1 MADLVA
7 LSSRIIDSG
16 VVDEPVNRITNELSE
31 VADGLA
37 VVESFSHSVVL
48 DAGDG
53 LVAFDASHA
62 RTGSAVVAAIEAWSS
77 TPVTH
82 LVYTHG
88 HADHVGG
95 IPSLVARGGVRLA
108 LPGRMRGYV
117 AGERPRTPGPRAA
130 ARIRPVLSE
139 QPRCL
144 RVVPEIVRSSF
155 TIGVHPRGCRLPVD
169 CDHWLADG
177 DEIPGAPQ
185 WRVAAATCHTDDSM
199 VFVRGRDEVM
209 LSGDAVLTR
218 AGRGW
223 FTPELVD
230 AADGAAT
237 EDALRKVP
245 VRYLLPGHGRPVVG
259 RDVMAAAASPGWSG

>member
-1 MADLVA
+1 MRRPVVTEFTDIGVTMVSWWIFNAYLVDDGGA
-7 LSSRIIDSG
+7 GVPL
-16 VVDEPVNRITNELSE
+16 VVD
-31 VADGLA
+31 AGLPRHGPWIDRWLEDRGHREA
-37 VVESFSHSVVL
+37 VV
-48 DAGDG
+48 
-53 LVAFDASHA
+53 VA
-62 RTGSAVVAAIEAWSS
+62 
-77 TPVTH
+77 
-82 LVYTHG
+82 THG

-185 WRVAAATCHTDDSM
+185 WRVAAATGHTDDSM